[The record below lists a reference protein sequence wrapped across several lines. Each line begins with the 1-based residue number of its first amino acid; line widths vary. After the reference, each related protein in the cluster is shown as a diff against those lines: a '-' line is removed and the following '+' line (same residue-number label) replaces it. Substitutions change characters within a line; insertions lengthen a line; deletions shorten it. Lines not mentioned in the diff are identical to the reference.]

1 MLYTVSFVKLRFSL
15 CNISYSCTLQAYHT
29 PLIISNN
36 PVHIIYLEQFSPKTH
51 N

>member
-15 CNISYSCTLQAYHT
+15 CNISYSRNIQTYHT

-36 PVHIIYLEQFSPKTH
+36 PVHITYLERFSPKTH